1 MIISRVI
8 VFFLLLLLAIHAPVW
23 SRANESSPTAVVE
36 RVLDEAGI
44 DAALEK
50 FQELTAIGG
59 ADFLA
64 AEDEYLSLGERL
76 LAAGKPVAATAI
88 LEQVIKSYPETLRAY
103 SLLRDVHN
111 QRGDHETATYY
122 FRTYLDTRAAKILD
136 AAVDSQQNHLATTAK
151 QVINRCVEAMGG
163 EDALRSLK
171 TLKKTS
177 VGFQLGGMF
186 GGPLLLKAPN
196 HVRRPHGDGASATVT
211 DGVAIWSVNPD
222 GWAEQP
228 RGWGWLDSYS
238 ITLDM
243 LDYELKGIAYE
254 LVGTE
259 GFEGAALY
267 KVRKT
272 LSNGNEMFVY
282 FDIVSGLLV
291 MDSDTRWGSFQG
303 NLFLDHRDVGG
314 VLLPH
319 MRVRFAD
326 FLTAPHVEILEYE
339 ANLPLADSLFIPPQ

>member
-1 MIISRVI
+1 MIILRVI
-8 VFFLLLLLAIHAPVW
+8 VFFLLLSLTIHAPVW
-23 SRANESSPTAVVE
+23 SRENESSPAAAVE
-36 RVLDEAGI
+36 RVLYETGI

-50 FQELTAIGG
+50 FQEQMAIGG

-64 AEDEYLSLGERL
+64 AEDEFVSLGERL
-76 LAAGKPVAATAI
+76 LAAGKPVAATVI

-122 FRTYLDTRAAKILD
+122 FRTYLDTWTAKVLD
-136 AAVDSQQNHLATTAK
+136 AALASQQNQLATTAK
-151 QVINRCVEAMGG
+151 QVIDRCVEAMGG

-171 TLKKTS
+171 TLKIDGP
-177 VGFQLGGMF
+177 GFTLGGTF

-196 HVRRPHGDGASATVT
+196 YVRRPHDDGTSATVT

-228 RGWGWLDSYS
+228 RVWGWLDAYS

-243 LDYELKGIAYE
+243 LDYELKGITYE

-282 FDIVSGLLV
+282 FDITSGLLV
-291 MDSDTRWGSFQG
+291 MDSDSRWGSFQG

-326 FLTAPHVEILEYE
+326 ILIAPHVEIMEYE
-339 ANLPLADSLFIPPQ
+339 ANLPLADSLFIAPQ